1 MESDAGNKSRMG
13 AGTTEAGV
21 DKVRSGVI
29 SFHWLITKKL
39 TLFPALAG
47 AAPHQKSSFT

>member
-21 DKVRSGVI
+21 DKVHSTRDLES
-29 SFHWLITKKL
+29 
-39 TLFPALAG
+39 
-47 AAPHQKSSFT
+47 